1 MREYINLN
9 GATPDRGISISER
22 MYHFVNG
29 MPWVTTSQTPK
40 NTFFSLVKNPELIL
54 VTNESPAV
62 VKQWNQI
69 KVYGPKPS
77 SVTLL
82 SGDAEGFVRQ
92 SYIKPSWWIQ
102 RKGEYD
108 AAIRRDVTSGDGMTG
123 KIMES
128 RILYSTFVFD
138 AASFEKLNFIEIK
151 SNMSVVQ

>member
-1 MREYINLN
+1 
-9 GATPDRGISISER
+9 
-22 MYHFVNG
+22 MYHFING
-29 MPWVTTSQTPK
+29 MPWVTTTQTAK
-40 NTFFSLVKNPELIL
+40 NTFFGFVRNPEIIL

-69 KVYGPKPS
+69 KVYGPKPT
-77 SVTLL
+77 SVALI

-92 SYIKPSWWIQ
+92 SYINSTWWIQ

-108 AAIRRDVTSGDGMTG
+108 AAIRRDITSGNGMTG